1 MRQLWPKLS
10 WHYVWQKRS
19 LISKY
24 VLVCKWAIAEQ
35 PLSPATESQ
44 FCTLISGVVPLT
56 LCIILFLLLLCVSHG
71 FYLSNISYHLWE
83 GMLDI
88 SLAPTYIPRVLT
100 SCLSE
105 RQYILQRTSCQVL
118 CSLLC
123 TPSTWHLCSQLA
135 TSNQGDS
142 ARPGSSL
149 LQLCFLVLCNTVW
162 LKCDVRL
169 GICIYRC
176 HFDKIGQKRPRVWW
190 ISQLQMCQ
198 YTTYTHVG
206 HSLDMSWTS

>member
-1 MRQLWPKLS
+1 MRQLWPKLT

-44 FCTLISGVVPLT
+44 FCTLISGVAPLT

-71 FYLSNISYHLWE
+71 FYLSNISYVSFMRRNVGHFTRPHLHPQ
-83 GMLDI
+83 GSYAM
-88 SLAPTYIPRVLT
+88 SLWTAV
-100 SCLSE
+100 
-105 RQYILQRTSCQVL
+105 LQRTSCQVL

-149 LQLCFLVLCNTVW
+149 LQLWFFSV
-162 LKCDVRL
+162 
-169 GICIYRC
+169 
-176 HFDKIGQKRPRVWW
+176 
-190 ISQLQMCQ
+190 M
-198 YTTYTHVG
+198 
-206 HSLDMSWTS
+206 